1 MNRTLSNPQ
10 DSLPLH
16 GRTVA
21 VPENRA
27 LDLFARLLEQ
37 RGAQVL
43 RCPLVEILDAPDPA
57 PVLDWLRRFNAG
69 ACDDLILLT
78 GEGLRRLLSCIERH
92 APDLKDGFIARL
104 GRTRLLTRGP
114 KPAAAL
120 RELGIKPQLAA
131 DPHTTAGVIATLS
144 RLDLR
149 GRRVGV
155 QLYGTE
161 PNRPL
166 IDFLHQAGA
175 EVSTVAPYVYADAA
189 ADEQV
194 RALIARLA
202 EGGVDAI
209 AFTSQGQVDRLFKL
223 ARADSLED
231 RLRTGLSRT
240 TVAAVGPLVAEA
252 LRARGAKVDLMP
264 EDSHFLKPLTQSLVD
279 ALGRSRA

>member
-1 MNRTLSNPQ
+1 MNNPETG
-10 DSLPLH
+10 LPLQ
-16 GRTVA
+16 GRTIA

-43 RCPLVEILDAPDPA
+43 RCPLVDILNAPDPA

-78 GEGLRRLLSCIERH
+78 GEGLRRLLSCLDQH
-92 APDLKDGFIARL
+92 APELRDAFIAQL

-114 KPAAAL
+114 KPGAAL
-120 RELGIKPQLAA
+120 RELGIKPQLTAEQ
-131 DPHTTAGVIATLS
+131 PTTAGVIATLS
-144 RLDLR
+144 KLDLH

-161 PNRPL
+161 PNLPL
-166 IDFLHQAGA
+166 TDFLRGAGA
-175 EVSTVAPYVYADAA
+175 EISVVAPFIYADAA

-194 RALIARLA
+194 RALIARLK

-209 AFTSQGQVDRLFKL
+209 AFTSKAQVERLFKVAEASALEPTLRAGL
-223 ARADSLED
+223 ARTL
-231 RLRTGLSRT
+231 
-240 TVAAVGPLVAEA
+240 VAAVGPVVAETLA
-252 LRARGAKVDLMP
+252 ARQVPVALMP
-264 EDSHFLKPLTQSLVD
+264 QESYFLKPLTQALVE
-279 ALGRSRA
+279 ALGTR

>member
-1 MNRTLSNPQ
+1 VSNPENP
-10 DSLPLH
+10 LPLH
-16 GRTVA
+16 RRTIA
-21 VPENRA
+21 VPENRS

-37 RGAQVL
+37 RGAEVL
-43 RCPLVEILDAPDPA
+43 RCPLVDILDAPDPA
-57 PVLDWLRRFNAG
+57 PVLDWLRHFSAG
-69 ACDDLILLT
+69 GCDDLILLT
-78 GEGLRRLLSCIERH
+78 GEGLRRLVSCLERH
-92 APDLKDGFIARL
+92 APELRDSFIAQL

-144 RLDLR
+144 RLDLH

-161 PNRPL
+161 PNLPL
-166 IDFLHQAGA
+166 MEFLRGAGA

-194 RALIARLA
+194 RTLIARLA

-209 AFTSQGQVDRLFKL
+209 AFTSQGQVERLFKL
-223 ARADSLED
+223 AKANSLED

-240 TVAAVGPLVAEA
+240 AVAAVGPLVAEA

-264 EDSHFLKPLTQSLVD
+264 EDAHFLKPLTQALVQ
-279 ALGRSRA
+279 ALGRSRG